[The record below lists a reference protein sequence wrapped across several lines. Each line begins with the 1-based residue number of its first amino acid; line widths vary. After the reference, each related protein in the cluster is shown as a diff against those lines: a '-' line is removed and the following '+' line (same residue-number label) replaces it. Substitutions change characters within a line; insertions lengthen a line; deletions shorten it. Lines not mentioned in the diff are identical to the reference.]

1 MLVVIQCLVSTR
13 VLSADG
19 GQKSCGQNIFHMNIQ
34 DNYSA
39 EDWETISLLPSVV
52 GAAAACAG
60 TNGLFGMIKESM
72 SSVQTMLA
80 GAKMHPD
87 NQLIKAVSPDMTDRQ
102 AAKQTAMA
110 QRESFKTK
118 MKNAGIKK
126 REDLMRLALDE
137 AMAVTKTLPAGAS
150 EQEIAEFKEWIQSI
164 AQKVAESAKE
174 GGFLGFGGTA
184 VSEGEQQFLNDLKLA
199 LG

>member
-1 MLVVIQCLVSTR
+1 VDRKT
-13 VLSADG
+13 AD
-19 GQKSCGQNIFHMNIQ
+19 KIFYMNIQ

-39 EDWETISLLPSVV
+39 EDWERISLLPAIV
-52 GAAAACAG
+52 GAATAHAG
-60 TNGLFGMIKESM
+60 TNGLLGMIKETM
-72 SSVQTMLA
+72 SSVQTML
-80 GAKMHPD
+80 GGVNQYPD

-110 QRESFKTK
+110 QREAFKTK

-126 REDLMRLALDE
+126 REDLIRLALDE
-137 AMAVTKTLPAGAS
+137 TMVAMKTLPAGAS
-150 EQEIAEFKEWIQSI
+150 QQEIAEFKEWIQSI
-164 AQKVAESAKE
+164 AQKVAEAAKE

>member
-1 MLVVIQCLVSTR
+1 
-13 VLSADG
+13 
-19 GQKSCGQNIFHMNIQ
+19 MNIQ

-87 NQLIKAVSPDMTDRQ
+87 NQLIKAVSPDMTDKQ
-102 AAKQTAMA
+102 AAKKSALA
-110 QRESFKTK
+110 QRESFKAK
-118 MKNAGIKK
+118 MKSSGIKK
-126 REDLMRLALDE
+126 REDLTRLALDE
-137 AMAVTKTLPAGAS
+137 TIKVMKMLPAGAN
-150 EQEIAEFKEWIQSI
+150 EQEIAEFKAWIQSI

-184 VSEGEQQFLNDLKLA
+184 VSESEQQFLNDLELA

>member
-1 MLVVIQCLVSTR
+1 
-13 VLSADG
+13 
-19 GQKSCGQNIFHMNIQ
+19 MNIQ

-39 EDWETISLLPSVV
+39 KDWETISLLPSVV

-72 SSVQTMLA
+72 SNVQTML
-80 GAKMHPD
+80 GGVKQYPN
-87 NQLIKAVSPDMTDRQ
+87 NQLIKAVSPDMTDRK

-110 QRESFKTK
+110 QREAFK
-118 MKNAGIKK
+118 MKLKNAKIKK

-137 AMAVTKTLPAGAS
+137 TIAVVKMLPASANQ
-150 EQEIAEFKEWIQSI
+150 QEIAEFKTWIQSI

-174 GGFLGFGGTA
+174 GGFLGFGGTV
-184 VSEGEQQFLNDLKLA
+184 VSEGEQQFLNDLELA